1 MTRIST
7 PSALLGGFGWFRA
20 LTGGHGL
27 VAQNRLL
34 VGKVAG
40 CDCGGQIAA
49 KNSRWDLAAQG
60 RFNAGTESLAAVGL
74 NGGDRRRRSF
84 NERPLVRLLHPQD
97 RVLAGGRQQV
107 SDEGPVSPSAN
118 WHFRPDAVGHPP
130 SRKRSINPPTSGNP
144 HPIHVDLLGA
154 EAIVHVP
161 NVLAQLVQNLGELQ
175 RRSAG
180 FHRIF
185 ITGHASMCIEW
196 IAMLQA
202 TFRRNR

>member
-34 VGKVAG
+34 VGTLAG

-49 KNSRWDLAAQG
+49 TNSRGDLAAQG
-60 RFNAGTESLAAVGL
+60 RFKAGTESLAAVGL
-74 NGGDRRRRSF
+74 NGGDRSQRSF

-107 SDEGPVSPSAN
+107 SEEGPVSPSSN
-118 WHFRPDAVGHPP
+118 WHFRPRAD
-130 SRKRSINPPTSGNP
+130 SRPHTTKRSINTQAPAHIQRTRSNARRHLEQMG
-144 HPIHVDLLGA
+144 VD
-154 EAIVHVP
+154 H
-161 NVLAQLVQNLGELQ
+161 
-175 RRSAG
+175 RR
-180 FHRIF
+180 
-185 ITGHASMCIEW
+185 
-196 IAMLQA
+196 
-202 TFRRNR
+202 

>member
-34 VGKVAG
+34 VGTLAG
-40 CDCGGQIAA
+40 CDCGVQISAT
-49 KNSRWDLAAQG
+49 NSRWDLAAQG
-60 RFNAGTESLAAVGL
+60 RFKAGTESLAAVGL

-107 SDEGPVSPSAN
+107 SEEGPVSPSAN
-118 WHFRPDAVGHPP
+118 WHFRPGAGIRTIDPLQSLD
-130 SRKRSINPPTSGNP
+130 SRP
-144 HPIHVDLLGA
+144 
-154 EAIVHVP
+154 
-161 NVLAQLVQNLGELQ
+161 Q
-175 RRSAG
+175 RRHSG
-180 FHRIF
+180 CGTRQLRWSQ
-185 ITGHASMCIEW
+185 T
-196 IAMLQA
+196 
-202 TFRRNR
+202 